1 MTSFYGWAQL
11 FLEILDFKI
20 SLKYME
26 IASLK
31 EVDCPK
37 FIGQNSALIN
47 SHGKHQR
54 ITTTSELKRTTRNI

>member
-11 FLEILDFKI
+11 FLEILDFNI

-31 EVDCPK
+31 
-37 FIGQNSALIN
+37 
-47 SHGKHQR
+47 
-54 ITTTSELKRTTRNI
+54 